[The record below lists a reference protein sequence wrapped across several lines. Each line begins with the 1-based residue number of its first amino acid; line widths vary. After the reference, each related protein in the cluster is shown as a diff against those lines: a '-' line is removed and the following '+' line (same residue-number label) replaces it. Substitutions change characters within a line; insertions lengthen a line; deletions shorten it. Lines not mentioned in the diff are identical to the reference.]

1 MQRERAVMLIPTL
14 ANRGRRS
21 IAEGRPS
28 GRKLMDTHRVTM
40 KASSARTAGAAVCA
54 AACLA
59 AVVLATAG
67 SAIAAEKAP
76 YPDIADT
83 SHTTKKAADVFRGF
97 FSAKSAHDADAL
109 MTYFARDPV
118 LYIDA
123 SSGNQWPT
131 WQSLADVFHRFLPP
145 AAADALSYPLRIIGD
160 EHSAV
165 VEFEDTPSLF
175 GRELRILGAVTFDDD
190 GKIVRWV
197 DYWDGRSSVRP
208 TSIQPSY
215 PTDFHDQ
222 VVNASAKITSVANAL
237 QKAFA
242 AGDAEAATALFSF
255 DAVYEDM
262 AAHTRVVGQLQI
274 QRYLSRALGTIPYGA
289 GASIAH
295 VVGGDLGG
303 GYEWNAA
310 PSAAPMRRG
319 NTALELD
326 AEGKITR
333 LTTVYDSGLFPY
345 DKYRELVLL
354 GAEAPPEP
362 RAR

>member
-1 MQRERAVMLIPTL
+1 
-14 ANRGRRS
+14 
-21 IAEGRPS
+21 
-28 GRKLMDTHRVTM
+28 MDTHRGRMRAFRQTTTNAFRGTM
-40 KASSARTAGAAVCA
+40 TASSTRTAIASACA
-54 AACLA
+54 AALVLA
-59 AVVLATAG
+59 AG
-67 SAIAAEKAP
+67 SDAIAAKKLP
-76 YPDIADT
+76 YPDVADT

-109 MTYFARDPV
+109 MTYFAHDPV

-131 WQSLADVFHRFLPP
+131 WQSLTDVFHRFLPP
-145 AAADALSYPLRIIGD
+145 APADALSYPLRIIGD

-175 GRELRILGAVTFDDD
+175 GRELRILGSVTFDDD
-190 GKIVRWV
+190 GKVVRWI
-197 DYWDGRSSVRP
+197 DYWDGRSSVRQ
-208 TSIQPSY
+208 TAIQPTY
-215 PTDFHDQ
+215 PTDFHDN
-222 VVNASAKITSVANAL
+222 VVNASAKITSAANAL
-237 QKAFA
+237 QKALA
-242 AGDAEAATALFSF
+242 AGDAAAATALFTF

-262 AAHTRVVGQLQI
+262 AAHTRVIGQLQI
-274 QRYLSRALGTIPYGA
+274 ERYLTRALPTVPYGA
-289 GASIAH
+289 GASVAH

-326 AEGKITR
+326 AAGKITR

-345 DKYRELVLL
+345 DKYRELVMLA
-354 GAEAPPEP
+354 AEAPPEP
-362 RAR
+362 TRP